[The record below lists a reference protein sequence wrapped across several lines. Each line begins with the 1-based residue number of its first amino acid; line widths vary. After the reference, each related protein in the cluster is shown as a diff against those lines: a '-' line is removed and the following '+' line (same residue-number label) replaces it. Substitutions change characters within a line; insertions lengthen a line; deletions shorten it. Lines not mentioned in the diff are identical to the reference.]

1 MTVEQLRN
9 QQNELNNRLIRVLE
23 NFSCSVTRLTGDFSS
38 VKNEKESYPVD
49 GLISDIDNSQQK
61 SLELIN
67 QLTECADRL
76 NQHVFA
82 PDEPAINVKGN

>member
-9 QQNELNNRLIRVLE
+9 QQNELNNRLARVLE
-23 NFSCSVTRLTGDFSS
+23 NFSCSITRLTGDFSYPQD
-38 VKNEKESYPVD
+38 EQKEYPID
-49 GLISDIDNSQQK
+49 GLVSEIEVSQQK
-61 SLELIN
+61 GLNLIN

-82 PDEPAINVKGN
+82 PDQPAINVK